1 MKYQFQ
7 NGEIIELHYKQ
18 KGATLFDS
26 YDSESLAKLTELSG
40 LRVVAAHDTT
50 YKGEDST
57 LKNPRTLLITTEA
70 NPPFEFWLMDCRM
83 TAGAVVEVLEDEPQ
97 PKEIAPRRKTIE
109 DVIQLQR
116 EEAEA
121 KALQEEIAAEMEREK
136 KSG

>member
-26 YDSESLAKLTELSG
+26 YDSKSLAKLTELSG

-57 LKNPRTLLITTEA
+57 LENPRTLIITTEA
-70 NPPFEFWLMDCRM
+70 NPPFEFCLMNSRVD
-83 TAGAVVEVLEDEPQ
+83 AGAVVEVLEDEPK
-97 PKEIAPRRKTIE
+97 PKEIEPHSNRMPTRK
-109 DVIQLQR
+109 DL
-116 EEAEA
+116 EAEE
-121 KALQEEIAAEMEREK
+121 KAEAEFEAMIADGE
-136 KSG
+136 SW

>member
-1 MKYQFQ
+1 MKYLFQ
-7 NGEIIELHYKQ
+7 DGTILELHYKE
-18 KGATLFDS
+18 KGATLRDS
-26 YDSESLAKLTELSG
+26 YDKESLAKLTELSG

-70 NPPFEFWLMDCRM
+70 NPPFEFWIMDFRM

-109 DVIQLQR
+109 DVKKLQR
-116 EEAEA
+116 EEAQA
-121 KALQEEIAAEMEREK
+121 KAIQAEIAAEMEREK

>member
-1 MKYQFQ
+1 MKYRFHT
-7 NGEIIELHYKQ
+7 GEEIELHYKR

-97 PKEIAPRRKTIE
+97 PKEIAPRRKPIE
-109 DVIQLQR
+109 DVKQLQR

-121 KALQEEIAAEMEREK
+121 EALQAKIAAEMAREQ